1 MRSYTSKDGVK
12 VEVSKEHLETAVRI
26 KRELQMNSSGHRC
39 NWKQLVQLMS
49 EEGFDEAEASENYR
63 LMIKNYQ
70 ASVGQLDSVEKYAD
84 FVADGKLASIKEAV
98 GELAYHKREV
108 QLESQKLGKLKRD
121 LTLYGV
127 IAEQV
132 YDALVSELT
141 MYIPLWAYNSRLDD
155 TKGRMVVFLSDL
167 HVGAVVVNI
176 NGNSYNFDIAQKRM
190 KKYLDK
196 IVDLAVAN
204 NVTTI
209 DVVSLGDITEHV
221 NMRKTSQAFETEFHM
236 SEQIVKAYELI
247 RDFLVNLTMYFN
259 VTYRGITGNHDR
271 MSGNKE
277 ENIDG
282 DSSTFVVNYMIK
294 TFIENADI
302 SRMEYCETGR
312 INHST
317 VLSIN
322 GVVIKCVHGDFES
335 RSASKISAHMAQ
347 DGVVYNVLAMGHLHH
362 YNVTEVGLNQFE
374 AYFGSLKGQDTYAM
388 RGKFGSG
395 SSQGVIIIDENG
407 EFDIRRIDVQNI

>member
-12 VEVSKEHLETAVRI
+12 VEVSQEHLETAVRL
-26 KRELQMNSSGHRC
+26 KRELQMVGSGHRC
-39 NWKQLVQLMS
+39 NWKQLTRMMS
-49 EEGFDEAEASENYR
+49 EEGFDDAEASETYR

-70 ASVGQLDSVEKYAD
+70 ASIGQLDSVEKYAD
-84 FVADGKLASIKEAV
+84 LVADGKLASIKEAV
-98 GELAYHKREV
+98 GEMAYHKREV
-108 QLESQKLGKLKRD
+108 QLESQRLGKLKRD

-132 YDALVSELT
+132 YEALINELDT
-141 MYIPLWAYNSRLDD
+141 YVPQWAYSPRIE
-155 TKGRMVVFLSDL
+155 TKNRMVVFLSDL
-167 HVGAVVVNI
+167 HIGAVVVNV
-176 NGNSYNFDIAQKRM
+176 NGNSYNFDIAKKRM

-247 RDFLVNLTMYFN
+247 RDFLINLTMYFN
-259 VTYRGITGNHDR
+259 VTYRGIAGNHDR
-271 MSGNKE
+271 MAGNKE

-294 TFIENADI
+294 TFIESADI
-302 SRMEYCETGR
+302 NRMTYCESDR
-312 INHST
+312 INHSSI
-317 VLSIN
+317 LSIN

-335 RSASKISAHMAQ
+335 RNGSKISAHMAQ
-347 DGVVYNVLAMGHLHH
+347 DGAVYNILAMGHLHH

-395 SSQGVIIIDENG
+395 SSQGVIIIDEAG
-407 EFDIRRIDVQNI
+407 EFDIRRIDVQKV